1 VAPVIMNEAGEDVVV
16 ADVLVPR
23 GTMVACVMRRG
34 GMDAKQFAQPQ
45 QFEPARWHAEAGGK
59 SMSAAKRATMPFGA
73 GPRMCPGRYLAMA
86 EIKMVAAMLLANFE
100 LVEVATPGQAEPE
113 ERLTL
118 TMAPVG
124 LKMRLRLRSAA
135 A

>member
-1 VAPVIMNEAGEDVVV
+1 VGEDVVV

-23 GTMVACVMRRG
+23 GTIVVCVMRPG
-34 GMDAKQFAQPQ
+34 GMDAGQFPLPQ
-45 QFEPARWHAEAGGK
+45 QFDPSRWQAEAGGK

-100 LVEVATPGQAEPE
+100 LVEVATPGRAEPE

-124 LKMRLRLRSAA
+124 LKMRLRLRPGAA
-135 A
+135 